1 MVNMMREV
9 GREIKVR
16 KTVDEIET
24 GVKEE
29 IVSINHQVQTKS
41 IEINTVVFSS
51 DNRALKNETTFVSGE
66 DYNNLISDSNLL
78 LTDEKVIWSAIDK
91 SRNSQ

>member
-1 MVNMMREV
+1 MREV

-16 KTVDEIET
+16 KTVDEIEI

-66 DYNNLISDSNLL
+66 DYSNLISDSNML